1 MTNTIE
7 VDPSHRHQLMQ
18 VWFRTVLILALGF
31 SGSFLTAN
39 AQVTTT
45 INGPVTDASG
55 GVVPKARV
63 TLTNDATKEKRV
75 VPSNGSGFF
84 SYSVIESGLVQR
96 PHRSPGI
103 QCAGTT
109 WDPTQCRR
117 QQKTF
122 QEWSLLS
129 EAHNKPSRSVRAARL
144 FQLRAVNVLPCLNQ
158 RRSNAIPMGLSRRGA
173 ATTTEHPACKGCT
186 AFACIRTG
194 LW

>member
-1 MTNTIE
+1 MLVTYTSQNAGPVGLSRYSGVVGVSNQTGEIEGSKIRQFFGGAMTNTIE

-84 SYSVIESGLVQR
+84 SYQSLNPGSYSVRIEAPGFSVLEQ
-96 PHRSPGI
+96 HGI
-103 QCAGTT
+103 QLNAGDSKKHSRNGPCCRKRTT
-109 WDPTQCRR
+109 NRHGQ
-117 QQKTF
+117 
-122 QEWSLLS
+122 
-129 EAHNKPSRSVRAARL
+129 
-144 FQLRAVNVLPCLNQ
+144 
-158 RRSNAIPMGLSRRGA
+158 
-173 ATTTEHPACKGCT
+173 
-186 AFACIRTG
+186 
-194 LW
+194 